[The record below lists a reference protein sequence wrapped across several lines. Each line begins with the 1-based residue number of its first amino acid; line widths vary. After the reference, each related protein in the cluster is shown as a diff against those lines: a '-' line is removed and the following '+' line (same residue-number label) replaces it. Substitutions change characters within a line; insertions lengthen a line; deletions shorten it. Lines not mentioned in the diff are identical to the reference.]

1 MYITRKIFFKTFSIL
16 TKSRKMK
23 SLIHLI
29 VVFAF
34 SNVFSQEKPNFNDL
48 DSLYRE
54 DQFYV
59 GITYNALQD
68 SPPGVYQKKFTPS
81 FSFGLLRDM
90 PINKKR
96 TLAIAAGLG
105 YAINNFN
112 QNLLITETNSVANYQ
127 TIPSNIIFEKNKLVL
142 HYVDFPIEFRWRTST
157 PENHKF
163 YRIYGGFKLSY
174 LIYDYS
180 KYVDANTEIIVNNNQ
195 DFNKLQYGTY
205 LDFGYNGLN
214 FYFYYG
220 INPLMKSGTINS
232 KAIEMKTVNFGL
244 MFYIL

>member
-1 MYITRKIFFKTFSIL
+1 
-16 TKSRKMK
+16 MK
-23 SLIHLI
+23 FIINLI

-34 SNVFSQEKPNFNDL
+34 SSVFCQEKPNFAAL

-59 GITYNALQD
+59 SITYNALQD

-81 FSFGLLRDM
+81 FSLGLLRDM

-105 YAINNFN
+105 YSINNFN
-112 QNLLITETNSVANYQ
+112 QNLLFTETNGLVTYQVLPASVV
-127 TIPSNIIFEKNKLVL
+127 FEKNKLVL
-142 HYVDFPIEFRWRTST
+142 HYIDLPIEFRWRNST
-157 PENHKF
+157 PESHKF
-163 YRIYGGFKLSY
+163 YRVYGGFKLSY
-174 LIYDYS
+174 LVYDYS
-180 KYVDANTEIIVNNNQ
+180 KYVDANTEITVGNNQ

-205 LDFGYNGLN
+205 IDFGYNALN

-220 INPLMKSGTINS
+220 INPLMKSGAINN
-232 KAIEMKTVNFGL
+232 KAIEMRTINFGL